1 MTPTQEMVSVLF
13 ERATLNKAKAQF
25 KSGPEKVSIDS
36 RDMSFRLFKANYGNI
51 NLEMLCRDNSGMYF
65 KPIGFYEFKKG
76 GFFSSGK
83 LVVTVLNEFEKDF
96 KSLSQINST
105 NLTVKF
111 LNLRE
116 SAILSAFSRE
126 TVNMVK
132 EMYRLKA
139 IGLPKTVIDQIG
151 PFPHI
156 HAMQFDKSL
165 NSNGLN
171 IDLLFSLEGFPQCFL
186 DDDYGIEGAFGA
198 YFKNDNGYS
207 LNPTVEH
214 KNNFDKFHKMGLF
227 TAYNGI

>member
-1 MTPTQEMVSVLF
+1 MTPAQTMVSVLF
-13 ERATLNKAKAQF
+13 EKNILDKAKAQF
-25 KSGPEKVSIDS
+25 KSGPERVPVDS
-36 RDMSFRLFKANYGNI
+36 GDISFRLFKTKYGNI
-51 NLEMLCRDNSGMYF
+51 NLEMLCRDNGGMFF
-65 KPIGFYEFKKG
+65 KPIGFYEFEKG

-83 LVVTVLNEFEKDF
+83 LVITILHEFEEDF
-96 KSLSQINST
+96 KKLRGINST
-105 NLTVKF
+105 NLTVRF
-111 LNLRE
+111 MNLRE
-116 SAILSAFSRE
+116 SAIVSAFSRE

-139 IGLPKTVIDQIG
+139 IGLPQTVIDQIG

-171 IDLLFSLEGFPQCFL
+171 IDLLFSLEGFPQSFL
-186 DDDYGIEGAFGA
+186 DDDYGIEGALGA
-198 YFKNDNGYS
+198 YFKNDNEFS

-214 KNNFDKFHKMGLF
+214 KNNFDRFHKMGLL